1 MYVVLQTGAGVV
13 RVADLS
19 SAARGLDSGSAA
31 VPGCCVGGHWH
42 HYPVTP
48 HCNTGTPGHKLI
60 LVISTVMNT
69 LYSEKAFYCHPLV
82 ESASLLFMLS
92 HFRNLIKHN
101 PK

>member
-1 MYVVLQTGAGVV
+1 MFVVLQTGAGVV

-60 LVISTVMNT
+60 LVTSTVMNM
-69 LYSEKAFYCHPLV
+69 LYSEKAFSSTAIPLLKV
-82 ESASLLFMLS
+82 PIYICF
-92 HFRNLIKHN
+92 HTFGI
-101 PK
+101 